1 MHEIGL
7 LACYAQSASFIPRV
21 RVDQSLLTP
30 ALEWRMIS
38 RHCRKMVPNPLKHL
52 LALLDPRQ
60 SRWVDGRNCQNIFLR
75 KLVVSSHV
83 PFSSQLKIPHMLRAS
98 PDLMIKISPNFIS
111 VPCDSATAFRSL
123 SLIEPVLKGSYSMPF
138 ARRQRW
144 KSSKIPRPTIPFSV
158 QAAPHQH

>member
-7 LACYAQSASFIPRV
+7 LACYAQLASFIPRV

-38 RHCRKMVPNPLKHL
+38 RYCRKMVPNPLKHL

-83 PFSSQLKIPHMLRAS
+83 PFSSQRKFHTYVASLTRSDDQDISKLYLCALR
-98 PDLMIKISPNFIS
+98 L
-111 VPCDSATAFRSL
+111 CDGFQ
-123 SLIEPVLKGSYSMPF
+123 VLEF
-138 ARRQRW
+138 D
-144 KSSKIPRPTIPFSV
+144 
-158 QAAPHQH
+158 